1 MNKINRI
8 AEWVRNIKINEVKY
22 GYLNRNF
29 AHSFRC
35 TVSRY
40 NNTQGF
46 ERGIYLHS
54 HYDIDRNIAVL
65 ICISLE
71 DRTMEI
77 NDKDYSN
84 EWKKKIPKN
93 YD

>member
-1 MNKINRI
+1 MNKVLKI
-8 AEWVRNIKINEVKY
+8 AEWVRKINIGEVKY

-29 AHSFRC
+29 QHSFRC

-40 NNTQGF
+40 NGAQGY
-46 ERGIYLHS
+46 ERVIYIHS
-54 HYDIDRNIAVL
+54 HFDTDKNIAVL
-65 ICISLE
+65 ICISMEERIL
-71 DRTMEI
+71 EI

-84 EWKKKIPKN
+84 EWKKKIPKH